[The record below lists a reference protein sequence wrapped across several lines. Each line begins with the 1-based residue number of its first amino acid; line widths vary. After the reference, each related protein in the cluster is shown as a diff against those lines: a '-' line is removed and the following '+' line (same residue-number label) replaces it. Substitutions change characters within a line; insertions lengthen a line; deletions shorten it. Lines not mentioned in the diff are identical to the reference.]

1 MKGILK
7 IIKFILIT
15 IITICITAIILISTI
30 SSTILKE
37 QYITRKL
44 EETNFYSETYELV
57 KSNFEN
63 YIYQSGLEEEV
74 LNGICTQEKV
84 IKDVNIIISNIYE
97 GSNETISTEE
107 ISQKLNENI
116 ANLNIKNT
124 DSVKQFVSH
133 ICDEYVDTI
142 IHTQYEGKINDVYK
156 EVTQLLN
163 KSLTGFI
170 ISTIFFVVLLILTN
184 INQMS
189 KMVQDAGITLLATSS
204 LGLIS
209 CKIITDKVY
218 ISGIKIFNDTFS
230 KVIVTII
237 QDIIS
242 NIVKIEN
249 TLLVTSVIVIIV
261 YVIISITKDSKK
273 ETVEK
278 L

>member
-37 QYITRKL
+37 QYITKKL

-84 IKDVNIIISNIYE
+84 IKDINIIISNIYE

-133 ICDEYVDTI
+133 ICDEYVNTI
-142 IHTQYEGKINDVYK
+142 IHTQYESKINDVYK

-184 INQMS
+184 INQML
-189 KMVQDAGITLLATSS
+189 KMIQDAGITLLATSS

-209 CKIITDKVY
+209 CKILTDKVY
-218 ISGIKIFNDTFS
+218 ISGIKIFNETFS

-249 TLLVTSVIVIIV
+249 ILLITSVIVIVV

>member
-37 QYITRKL
+37 QYITKKL

-84 IKDVNIIISNIYE
+84 IKDINIIISNIYE

-107 ISQKLNENI
+107 ISKKLNENI

-133 ICDEYVDTI
+133 ICDEYVNTI
-142 IHTQYEGKINDVYK
+142 IHTQYESKINDVYK

-209 CKIITDKVY
+209 CKILTDKVY
-218 ISGIKIFNDTFS
+218 ISGIKIFNETFS

-249 TLLVTSVIVIIV
+249 TLLITSVIVIIV
-261 YVIISITKDSKK
+261 YVIINITKDSKK

>member
-37 QYITRKL
+37 QYITKKL

-84 IKDVNIIISNIYE
+84 IKDINIIISNIYE

-133 ICDEYVDTI
+133 ICDEYVNTI
-142 IHTQYEGKINDVYK
+142 IHTQYESKINDVYK

-204 LGLIS
+204 FGLIS
-209 CKIITDKVY
+209 CKILTDKVY
-218 ISGIKIFNDTFS
+218 ISGIKIFNETFS

-249 TLLVTSVIVIIV
+249 TLLITSVIIIIV

>member
-37 QYITRKL
+37 QYITKKL

>member
-249 TLLVTSVIVIIV
+249 TLLITSVIVIIV

>member
-37 QYITRKL
+37 QYITKKL

-124 DSVKQFVSH
+124 DSVKQFISH
-133 ICDEYVDTI
+133 ICDEYIDTI
-142 IHTQYEGKINDVYK
+142 IHTQYEGKINDIYK

-170 ISTIFFVVLLILTN
+170 ISTIFLVVLLILTN
-184 INQMS
+184 INQMF

-242 NIVKIEN
+242 DIVKIEN
-249 TLLVTSVIVIIV
+249 TLLITSVVVIIV

>member
-37 QYITRKL
+37 QYITKKL

-97 GSNETISTEE
+97 GSNETIGTEE

-133 ICDEYVDTI
+133 ICDEYVNTI
-142 IHTQYEGKINDVYK
+142 IHTQYESKINDVYK

-170 ISTIFFVVLLILTN
+170 ISTIFFVVLLVLTN

-209 CKIITDKVY
+209 CKILTDKVY
-218 ISGIKIFNDTFS
+218 ISGIKIFNETFS

-249 TLLVTSVIVIIV
+249 TLLITSVIVIIV

>member
-184 INQMS
+184 INQMF

-209 CKIITDKVY
+209 CKVLTDKVY

>member
-7 IIKFILIT
+7 IVKFILIT

-37 QYITRKL
+37 QYITKKL

-84 IKDVNIIISNIYE
+84 IKDINIIISNIYE
-97 GSNETISTEE
+97 GSNETIGTEE

-133 ICDEYVDTI
+133 ICDEYVNTI
-142 IHTQYEGKINDVYK
+142 IHTQYENKINDVYK

-209 CKIITDKVY
+209 CKILTDKVY
-218 ISGIKIFNDTFS
+218 ISGIKIFNETFS

-249 TLLVTSVIVIIV
+249 TLLITSVIVIIV

>member
-37 QYITRKL
+37 QYITKKL

-133 ICDEYVDTI
+133 ICDEYVNTI
-142 IHTQYEGKINDVYK
+142 IHTQYEGKINDVYN

-184 INQMS
+184 INQML
-189 KMVQDAGITLLATSS
+189 KIVQDAGITLLATSS

-209 CKIITDKVY
+209 CKVLTDKVY

-249 TLLVTSVIVIIV
+249 TLLITSVIVIIV

>member
-37 QYITRKL
+37 QYITKKL

-249 TLLVTSVIVIIV
+249 TLLITSVIVIIV

>member
-7 IIKFILIT
+7 IVKFILIT

-37 QYITRKL
+37 QYITKKL

-84 IKDVNIIISNIYE
+84 IKDINIIISNIYE

-116 ANLNIKNT
+116 TNLNIKNT

-133 ICDEYVDTI
+133 ICDEYVNTI
-142 IHTQYEGKINDVYK
+142 IHTQYESKINDVYK

-209 CKIITDKVY
+209 CKILTDKVY
-218 ISGIKIFNDTFS
+218 ISGIKIFNETFS

-242 NIVKIEN
+242 NIVKIET
-249 TLLVTSVIVIIV
+249 TLLITSVIVIIV

>member
-37 QYITRKL
+37 QYITKKL

-133 ICDEYVDTI
+133 ICDEYVNTI
-142 IHTQYEGKINDVYK
+142 IHTQYESKINDVYK

-209 CKIITDKVY
+209 CKILTDKVY
-218 ISGIKIFNDTFS
+218 ISGIKIFNETFS

-249 TLLVTSVIVIIV
+249 TLLITSVIVIIV

>member
-37 QYITRKL
+37 QYITKKL

-84 IKDVNIIISNIYE
+84 IKDINIIISNIYE

-133 ICDEYVDTI
+133 ICDEYVNTI
-142 IHTQYEGKINDVYK
+142 IHTQYESKINDVYK

-209 CKIITDKVY
+209 CKILTDKVY
-218 ISGIKIFNDTFS
+218 ISGIKIFNETFS

-249 TLLVTSVIVIIV
+249 TLLITSVIVIIV

>member
-37 QYITRKL
+37 QYITKKL

-84 IKDVNIIISNIYE
+84 IKDINIIISNIYE

-133 ICDEYVDTI
+133 ICDEYVNTI
-142 IHTQYEGKINDVYK
+142 IHTQYESKINDVYK

-209 CKIITDKVY
+209 CKILTDKVY
-218 ISGIKIFNDTFS
+218 ISGIKIFNETFS

-249 TLLVTSVIVIIV
+249 TLLITSVIIIIV